1 MAWHPLSWSENNCRG
16 KLEAHWSPSLKAR
29 NDPGTGCQSIDF
41 TVVSSLNPIVVHG
54 WGSLFSPPHCVP
66 RGLVQPTSSYQD
78 IHQLS
83 RFTKGSATV
92 GPELARLQ
100 ELGQLLGLGVSFF
113 CSKTTYLVGTA
124 SVVAARHA
132 SSAACI
138 EVDESMIEG
147 DRYLKLGGLN
157 KGVVIR

>member
-1 MAWHPLSWSENNCRG
+1 M
-16 KLEAHWSPSLKAR
+16 
-29 NDPGTGCQSIDF
+29 T
-41 TVVSSLNPIVVHG
+41 
-54 WGSLFSPPHCVP
+54 
-66 RGLVQPTSSYQD
+66 
-78 IHQLS
+78 
-83 RFTKGSATV
+83 
-92 GPELARLQ
+92 RLQ

-147 DRYLKLGGLN
+147 DRDSKLGGLY
-157 KGVVIR
+157 KDIVIR